1 MTMQTRKDIVVRSEL
16 GVIKTPREVVIDA
29 TEQAKLLMD
38 IVESRQIYQ
47 EIEGKKYLEVEAWQ
61 TIGAFNRVH
70 ALTDFVN
77 PMKEGDAITGYEA
90 QVSLWKD
97 GERIGQGI
105 MTCGLDEF
113 PCRGKEG
120 QAKHKAA
127 RSAAQ
132 TWAESKAYRMNFA
145 YIAVLAGYQPTPA
158 EEMTGG
164 NKPEDKSHWCP
175 IHDIAFNEFSK
186 GKSKWWAHKT
196 DDGQWCN
203 EAKVKKEQENTP
215 QASPNEQGGQGK
227 GEQIEI
233 TNPIATTTLTTE
245 PTTLQELLTWCA
257 SHGKTFTPSW
267 VCKELNVKA
276 PTEIKDIPNAVAT
289 LKKTSGW
296 KY

>member
-1 MTMQTRKDIVVRSEL
+1 MDNTGKDIVIRSEL
-16 GVIKTPREVVIDA
+16 GIIKTPREVVIDA

-70 ALTDFVN
+70 AMTDFVN
-77 PMKEGDAITGYEA
+77 PMKEDDKITGYEA

-97 GERIGQGI
+97 GERIGQSI

-145 YIAVLAGYQPTPA
+145 YIAVLAGYMPTPA
-158 EEMTGG
+158 EEMLPSGAV
-164 NKPEDKSHWCP
+164 EDEHLCP
-175 IHDIAFNEFSK
+175 IHNVPFHLMKK
-186 GKSKWWAHKT
+186 GKSSWYSHKAE
-196 DDGQWCN
+196 DGSWCN
-203 EAKVKKEQENTP
+203 ESQIKKASAEP
-215 QASPNEQGGQGK
+215 SLASPSEQGGQGK
-227 GEQIEI
+227 GQQVESTPALSMGKTEG
-233 TNPIATTTLTTE
+233 LTTE
-245 PTTLQELLTWCA
+245 PATLQELLTWVA
-257 SHGKTFTPSW
+257 TKGKSYTPSW
-267 VCKELNVKA
+267 VCRQLNVKA
-276 PTEIKDIPNAVAT
+276 PTEIKDIKNAYLT
-289 LKKTSGW
+289 LKEKGGW
-296 KY
+296 